1 MSIKQRIADRT
12 VEGLFNL
19 MSAPY
24 FMRLSNSFWKTVN
37 DRQLAKLGATADWRM
52 VNDRIQRLEQRAAQL
67 QAKLDALH
75 ELAERRAGGATS

>member
-1 MSIKQRIADRT
+1 MSIKQKIADRT
-12 VEGLFNL
+12 IEGLFNL

-67 QAKLDALH
+67 EAKLEALG
-75 ELAERRAGGATS
+75 ELAEQHSAGATP